1 MPPAV
6 PARPES
12 SNLPATRTG
21 RSNRLQAETW
31 PRRSGPTIATAL
43 PPVPLTGLRQGGS
56 LGWAVLRQ
64 PELGSA
70 FRLLSRLQD
79 AHKPP
84 RSVACREREGP
95 IVRSPGHGRNRPAT
109 PPQNATVR

>member
-31 PRRSGPTIATAL
+31 LRRSGPTIATAL

-56 LGWAVLRQ
+56 RGWAALRQ

-79 AHKPP
+79 THKPP
-84 RSVACREREGP
+84 RSVACREREWP
-95 IVRSPGHGRNRPAT
+95 IVGSPVQWRNRPAA
-109 PPQNATVR
+109 PPQNETAR